1 MPRNLDRRV
10 ELLVPIENETVHQ
23 QVLDQILVANLLDR
37 AQSWEMGPDGR
48 YTRVDTSGEQKP
60 FSAHTYF
67 MTYPSLSGRGSAL
80 KKPGSAP
87 QQIGRASCRERVCQY
102 V

>member
-60 FSAHTYF
+60 RSEEQTSELQ
-67 MTYPSLSGRGSAL
+67 SLMRISYAVFCL
-80 KKPGSAP
+80 KPNNTNTDRRLNINTIA
-87 QQIGRASCRERVCQY
+87 QA
-102 V
+102 